1 MSLISRLIGRKWELP
16 DALTRDLAVEPLR
29 IPMRDGVDLL
39 ADRYYSRG
47 GAAQPS
53 VLIRS
58 CYGRG
63 TLFKLF
69 AILFAERGMQVVIQS
84 CRGTGGSQGV
94 FQPFFDEQNDGADT
108 VEWLER
114 QIWFNGDLALWGG
127 SYLGYAAWAI
137 ANSGFGPRLKALGLN
152 VTLTNFRD
160 RTYAFGG
167 FTLEGSMGWTGTML
181 RVFQMEGT
189 NVLTAMLGAR
199 KSTAL
204 TEQAMTTLPLRRADK
219 ILVPQGISWWQD
231 WMDHAEPGDPWWD
244 AADYGAAAET
254 LGPTVMVAG
263 WYDLFLPWQMR
274 DFMRAQRAGRDVR
287 ITIGP
292 WLHAAFANMSESIRQ
307 SIALFQEQFGISA
320 PKSAE
325 AKRKAAVRLFLMGAN
340 EWREYPSWPIPNSV
354 TRTYFLDA
362 GGMMSSTA
370 PLTASIS
377 KFDYDPAQPT
387 PAFHGAIPQGKSGSG
402 DMSELER
409 RPDVLI
415 FSTEPLAADLDVIG
429 PVSAKIFLR
438 SNTEYTDLYL
448 CLCDVTPSAR
458 SSNVCDGYIR
468 LRPGMPPASANGSGA
483 REVDIEFWPTAY
495 RFQRG
500 HRMRVI
506 VGSGAHPRYARNLGT
521 GEPLGDA
528 QTVVI
533 AHQEI
538 LLGPEH
544 PSALM
549 VSIATTIA

>member
-1 MSLISRLIGRKWELP
+1 MSLISRLVGRMWRLP
-16 DALTRDLAVEPLR
+16 AALTRDLATERLR

-47 GAAQPS
+47 SAAQPT
-53 VLIRS
+53 VLLRS

-69 AILFAERGMQVVIQS
+69 AILFAERGMQVVVQS
-84 CRGTGGSQGV
+84 CRGTDGSQGV

-114 QIWFNGDLALWGG
+114 QTWFNGELALWGG
-127 SYLGYAAWAI
+127 SYLGYTAWAI
-137 ANSGFGPRLKALGLN
+137 ANSRCAPRLKALGLN

-167 FTLEGSMGWTGTML
+167 FTLEGSIGWTATML

-204 TEQAMTTLPLRRADK
+204 TGQAMTTLPLRRADK
-219 ILVPQGISWWQD
+219 ILVPQGIPWWQD
-231 WMDHAEPGDPWWD
+231 WMDHAEPDDPWWN
-244 AADYGAAAET
+244 AVDYGAAAET
-254 LGPTVMVAG
+254 LPPSVMIAG

-292 WLHAAFANMSESIRQ
+292 WMHAAFANMSESVRQ
-307 SIALFQEQFGISA
+307 SVALFQERFSIATHKFAG
-320 PKSAE
+320 
-325 AKRKAAVRLFLMGAN
+325 AKPKAAVRLFLMGAN

-354 TRTYFLDA
+354 IRTYFLDA
-362 GGMMSSTA
+362 GGAMSSTA
-370 PLTASIS
+370 PRSASVS

-387 PAFHGAIPQGKSGSG
+387 PSFHGPTTQGKSGSG
-402 DMSELER
+402 DMGELER

-415 FSTEPLAADLDVIG
+415 FSTEPLATDLDVIG
-429 PVSAKIFLR
+429 PVSANIFLR

-448 CLCDVTPSAR
+448 CLCDVTPTSR

-468 LRPGMPPASANGSGA
+468 LRPRMPPASPDDSGA
-483 REVDIEFWPTAY
+483 REAHIDFWPTAY

-506 VGSGAHPRYARNLGT
+506 VGSGAHPRYARNIGS

-528 QTVVI
+528 HSMVI

-544 PSALM
+544 PSAVM
-549 VSIATTIA
+549 VSIATTE